1 MEGPLSGVR
10 VLEVA
15 NWFAAPAG
23 CALMADLGADVIKVE
38 PPGGEALRGYLPQMG
53 IDSPYN
59 FVFELPNR
67 GKKGM
72 TLNLAAPKAREVLD
86 RLLPGTDVFV
96 TNLLP
101 YRREKYGLT
110 YGELIEQRPDLIYVS
125 VTGYGSTGP
134 DRNRPGYDY
143 AAFWARSGIMNSLG
157 EPGDPPP
164 PQRPAM
170 GDSTNALL
178 VAGSVAMA
186 LLARERSGEGQ
197 EVDISLQNTGIWVLS
212 ADIQGA
218 LQGIDNPTRPSRK
231 DMPNPLWNSYQTKDD
246 RWIMLVMLVPD
257 MYWPQFCRAIGRE
270 ELETDERFA
279 SFQARAQN
287 NAELIALLDEA
298 FAGRTLAEWDK
309 SLDEHGI
316 IWAPAQTLT
325 EVVNDPQA
333 RARGAFAKMDHPN
346 AGEVEIVDTPVKF
359 GKSEVGV
366 RGPAPEVGQHTEEV
380 LLEAGFDWDDIVRL
394 RDESVI

>member
-1 MEGPLSGVR
+1 MEGPLAGVR

-15 NWFAAPAG
+15 NWYAAPAG

-38 PPGGEALRGYLPQMG
+38 PPGGEALRGFLTMG
-53 IDSPYN
+53 ADLSYN

-67 GKKGM
+67 GKRGM
-72 TLNLAAPKAREVLD
+72 TLNLAAPKAREVID

-110 YGELIEQRPDLIYVS
+110 YGELIEHRPDLIYVS
-125 VTGYGSTGP
+125 LTGYGSTGP

-170 GDSTNALL
+170 GDMTNAL
-178 VAGSVAMA
+178 VAAGSVAMA
-186 LLARERSGEGQ
+186 LLARDRTGEGQ

-212 ADIQGA
+212 GDLQGA
-218 LQGIDNPTRPSRK
+218 LHGVDSPKPSRRE
-231 DMPNPLWNSYQTKDD
+231 MPNPLWNSYRTKDD
-246 RWIMLVMLVPD
+246 RWIQLVMLVPD
-257 MYWPQFCRAIGRE
+257 MYWPQFCLAIERE
-270 ELETDERFA
+270 ELEKDDRFA
-279 SFQARAQN
+279 TFQSRGANRE
-287 NAELIALLDEA
+287 ELIAILDDV
-298 FAGRTLAEWDK
+298 FAGRTLEEWDK
-309 SLDEHGI
+309 ALDEHGI

-333 RARGAFAKMDHPN
+333 RARGAFAKMEHPN
-346 AGEVEIVDTPVKF
+346 AGEVEIVNTPVKF

-380 LLEAGFDWDDIVRL
+380 LLEAGFDWDDILKL
-394 RDESVI
+394 RDDSVI

>member
-1 MEGPLSGVR
+1 MEGPLAGVR

-15 NWFAAPAG
+15 NWYAAPAG

-38 PPGGEALRGYLPQMG
+38 PPGGEALRGYLSQG
-53 IDSPYN
+53 IEMSYN

-67 GKKGM
+67 GKKGI
-72 TLNLAAPKAREVLD
+72 TLDLTAPRAREVIK
-86 RLLPGTDVFV
+86 RLLPATDVFV

-110 YGELIEQRPDLIYVS
+110 YGELIEHRPDLIYVS
-125 VTGYGSTGP
+125 LTGYGSTGP
-134 DRNRPGYDY
+134 DRNRGGYDY

-170 GDSTNALL
+170 GDMTTAL
-178 VAGSVAMA
+178 VAAGSVAMA
-186 LLARERSGEGQ
+186 LLARDRTGEGQ
-197 EVDISLQNTGIWVLS
+197 EVDISLQNTGIWVMS
-212 ADIQGA
+212 ADLTRA
-218 LQGIDNPTRPSRK
+218 LHGFDGPKPSRRE
-231 DMPNPLWNSYQTKDD
+231 MPNPLWNSYRTKDN
-246 RWIMLVMLVPD
+246 RWLQLVMLVSD
-257 MYWPQFCRAIGRE
+257 MYWPQFCRAIERQ
-270 ELETDERFA
+270 ELEKDERFTTL
-279 SFQARAQN
+279 QNRAVN
-287 NAELIALLDEA
+287 RKELIAILDEV
-298 FAGRTLAEWDK
+298 FATRTLAEWDK
-309 SLDEHGI
+309 ALDEQGI

-333 RARGAFAKMDHPN
+333 RARGAFAKMQHPN
-346 AGEVEIVDTPVKF
+346 AGEVEIVDFPIKF

-380 LLEAGFDWDDIVRL
+380 LLEAGFDWDDIVKL
-394 RDESVI
+394 RDEEVI

>member
-1 MEGPLSGVR
+1 MEGPLAGVR

-23 CALMADLGADVIKVE
+23 CALMADLGADVIKIE
-38 PPGGEALRGYLPQMG
+38 PPGGEPLRGYLPAMG
-53 IDSPYN
+53 IDMPYN

-72 TLNLAAPKAREVLD
+72 TLNLAAPGAREVID

-110 YGELIEQRPDLIYVS
+110 YEELIEHRPDLIYVS

-157 EPGDPPP
+157 EPDEPPP

-170 GDSTNALL
+170 GDSTTALL
-178 VAGSVAMA
+178 AAGSVAMA
-186 LLARERSGEGQ
+186 LLARDKSGEGQ

-212 ADIQGA
+212 ADLQGA
-218 LQGIDNPTRPSRK
+218 LQGIASPKPSRREV
-231 DMPNPLWNSYQTKDD
+231 PNPLWNSYRTKDD
-246 RWIMLVMLVPD
+246 RWIQLVMLVPD
-257 MYWPQFCRAIGRE
+257 MYWRQFCKATGRE
-270 ELETDERFA
+270 DLEMDERFA
-279 SFQARAQN
+279 TFQARAQN
-287 NAELIALLDEA
+287 NSELIALLDEV

-316 IWAPAQTLT
+316 IWAPAQTLA

-333 RARGAFAKMDHPN
+333 RARGAFTTMHHPS
-346 AGEVEIVDTPVKF
+346 AGEVKIVDTPVKF
-359 GKSEVGV
+359 GKSDVGV

-380 LLEAGFDWDDIVRL
+380 LLEAGFDWDDIVKL
-394 RDESVI
+394 RDDSVI

>member
-1 MEGPLSGVR
+1 VR

-23 CALMADLGADVIKVE
+23 CGLMADLGAEVIKVE
-38 PPGGEALRGYLPQMG
+38 PPGGEPLRGYLPAMG
-53 IDSPYN
+53 IDMSYN

-72 TLNLAAPKAREVLD
+72 TLNLAAPKAREVID
-86 RLLPGTDVFV
+86 RLLPTTDVFV

-101 YRREKYGLT
+101 HRREKYGLT
-110 YGELIEQRPDLIYVS
+110 YGELIEHRPDLIYVS

-178 VAGSVAMA
+178 AAGSVAMA
-186 LLARERSGEGQ
+186 LLARERTGEGQ

-212 ADIQGA
+212 ADLQGA
-218 LQGIDNPTRPSRK
+218 LQGLDSPKPSRREV
-231 DMPNPLWNSYQTKDD
+231 PNPLWNSYRTKDD
-246 RWIMLVMLVPD
+246 RWIQLVMLVPD
-257 MYWPQFCRAIGRE
+257 MYWPQFCRALERE
-270 ELETDERFA
+270 DLEKDERFA
-279 SFQARAQN
+279 TFQARAQN
-287 NAELIALLDEA
+287 NADLIALLDEV
-298 FAGRTLAEWDK
+298 FASRTLAEWDK

-316 IWAPAQTLT
+316 
-325 EVVNDPQA
+325 
-333 RARGAFAKMDHPN
+333 M
-346 AGEVEIVDTPVKF
+346 
-359 GKSEVGV
+359 SEVGV

-380 LLEAGFDWDDIVRL
+380 LLEAGFDWDDIGKL
-394 RDESVI
+394 REDGAI